1 VSSFLNGT
9 PAQLNYIQS
18 HYQSGQEDEKRD
30 KSHASCFNPS
40 DVRRPLMQTSHSKL
54 ISSMS
59 SISSHKMKARQAMSL
74 ISHDL
79 QHRCISCLFL

>member
-1 VSSFLNGT
+1 MAHQHNKTIYRAIIKAGKKT
-9 PAQLNYIQS
+9 
-18 HYQSGQEDEKRD
+18 
-30 KSHASCFNPS
+30 KSETKVMHRARPS

-59 SISSHKMKARQAMSL
+59 SISSHKIKARQAMSL